1 MIKYMKFKF
10 IIFVS
15 LALSLIN
22 CQSGVDF
29 ESMAVNPEHIIDYG
43 LRAKE
48 YKLSVGA
55 KAYAALKTGSSSAGA
70 YAFSGDLASI
80 ERSLRVIVNLPYDH
94 VFGAAGNKAVNDF
107 KTYLDA
113 LVVTIRSKAEDAATS
128 QNGAID
134 LLNELG
140 TKSLSPAFAANLA
153 AKVQELARNVPQ
165 EAKALADANSKIIED
180 SVKRIYQQAA
190 VLSQSLIQKE
200 ANTKVGVILKALDG
214 LLVKTNNDPSL
225 IGGSAARDSA
235 ILEVNKAI
243 NRFKSAQAE
252 ISKISTLTKVKPNLL
267 AYSSGDLADLKR
279 DYIDKAASA
288 KDLYD
293 EADKAR
299 RELDTLVGV
308 WREDIKNG
316 PHAGLENIVRSAFGK
331 VSLLSEAVDI
341 DDETDLMRLMRL
353 LNNKSVVAT
362 SADDNFIDA
371 LGGAVAMNVAQ
382 ELGLSVA
389 NVYALNPASLNDTKS
404 TFGMDDE
411 AFGLYVSSQADK
423 IYQLT
428 SKNGED
434 GNIFVLFI
442 DRIASGLKSADVINK
457 LKQGKSKVVLVT
469 SNPSQYDEAA
479 SFAPQ
484 GLDLAAAYHVAK
496 AVVSEA
502 DPSLNANYIA
512 QVQAKIMYAFKKGP
526 RYMNLNAVI
535 TAAKDS
541 AARLRERLSPSEAE
555 YNQSIKDALASL
567 PNNSYDVSMVEQSKI
582 LSTDVSVVVAN
593 VRNSQDYY
601 INEARGVGQ
610 AIADADA
617 RRLAEETR
625 STERLRRDE
634 SLNSLNSISNQA
646 KQTIRQ
652 LNEAIVSVDF
662 TSKLDDTLLKFKA
675 GKLKVDARLKVIEK
689 LVEDE
694 ICNLSKTY
702 IKSATVGG
710 KVISGL
716 AVGAAA
722 ELVKF
727 KDLNTYLN
735 KIINS
740 AGRLKSVLDVNSE
753 KPYVAVS
760 CLVNG
765 SNKTMVEDKITILAT
780 DLKRYKSNLN
790 NMRLLTDS
798 SGDIKLVNNGLV
810 TLDKLASLDSDL
822 KTKIK
827 DFNFNEIDSAHGWW
841 NAAPADS
848 LGALA
853 SVVGAAGE
861 PYRQLNRR
869 MYALLFSGIVGRIY
883 HTSVP
888 FTGVPA
894 AATELYQGFVDADA
908 LVPKM
913 MASINA
919 ADLSESLART
929 LLIKEVAKLM
939 EVYQRFIEKVYSLA
953 PEDREAF
960 EKNATPNN
968 DFLAFYNKL
977 KTLIERADYLDDL
990 KDLTKLQHE
999 LRTQIATHILPDEVM
1014 TMLNRY
1020 PATHPKIFYDA
1031 SKAYFI
1037 AKWQSEAPL
1046 GPFLAPNLVNGVY
1059 TAGALATF
1067 EAHSADIDTAIH
1079 GYQYQAMKKQVIA
1092 SGFALGPANG
1102 ANAWTR
1108 VGGAAPGGNH
1118 AQYDPIAVPTPL
1130 KPLRFVTPTPPN
1142 YLNAQSAG
1150 VKKLTPIFADL
1161 VRIAGDIQASAKKIY
1176 FYLSLTKKN

>member
-1 MIKYMKFKF
+1 MKFKF

-94 VFGAAGNKAVNDF
+94 VFGAAGNTAVNDF

-190 VLSQSLIQKE
+190 VLSQSLVQKE

-225 IGGSAARDSA
+225 IGGSAARDLG

-252 ISKISTLTKVKPNLL
+252 ISKISTLTKVRPNLL

-496 AVVSEA
+496 AVVSDA

-555 YNQSIKDALASL
+555 YNQSVKDALASL

-593 VRNSQDYY
+593 IRNSQDYY
-601 INEARGVGQ
+601 INEARGIGQ

-617 RRLAEETR
+617 RRLAEN
-625 STERLRRDE
+625 ERLRREQSSKD
-634 SLNSLNSISNQA
+634 LKFLSN
-646 KQTIRQ
+646 KTKRTIRQ
-652 LNEAIVSVDF
+652 LNEAVASID
-662 TSKLDDTLLKFKA
+662 SKAKLGDILTVFDENKLLI
-675 GKLKVDARLKVIEK
+675 DRRLEVIG
-689 LVEDE
+689 
-694 ICNLSKTY
+694 S
-702 IKSATVGG
+702 
-710 KVISGL
+710 
-716 AVGAAA
+716 
-722 ELVKF
+722 LVKDDLCSEVA
-727 KDLNTYLN
+727 KKNNITAKHYNKNNVGKIKTAADLSAAVNLLALKELNTYLTKVTVHAGN
-735 KIINS
+735 LS
-740 AGRLKSVLDVNSE
+740 AILTPAELPFV
-753 KPYVAVS
+753 VAS
-760 CLVNG
+760 CLAVGNVKTKVEKYIFDLNKELL
-765 SNKTMVEDKITILAT
+765 SNRAGLRQARNVAKSGDSIKSTNDALVHLDKFLSMEK
-780 DLKRYKSNLN
+780 DLKDKVADFS
-790 NMRLLTDS
+790 TFTEV
-798 SGDIKLVNNGLV
+798 SGNTWWDNIVN
-810 TLDKLASLDSDL
+810 TLGGD
-822 KTKIK
+822 
-827 DFNFNEIDSAHGWW
+827 
-841 NAAPADS
+841 
-848 LGALA
+848 A
-853 SVVGAAGE
+853 SVAGAAGE
-861 PYRQLNRR
+861 PYRRLNRR

-883 HTSVP
+883 HPSVP
-888 FTGVPA
+888 FIGVPA
-894 AATELYQGFVDADA
+894 VATELYQGFVDGDA

-913 MASINA
+913 MASINT
-919 ADLSESLART
+919 ADLSESLSRT

-939 EVYQRFIEKVYSLA
+939 EVYQLFIEKVYSLA

-960 EKNATPNN
+960 EKNATPN

-977 KTLIERADYLDDL
+977 KTLIERADYLGDL
-990 KDLTKLQHE
+990 KDLTKFQHE

-1020 PATHPKIFYDA
+1020 PATHPKIFYGA

-1037 AKWQSEAPL
+1037 AKWQSEAPVL
-1046 GPFLAPNLVNGVY
+1046 PPPLAANLVSGVY
-1059 TAGALATF
+1059 AGALATF

-1079 GYQYQAMKKQVIA
+1079 GYQYQAMKKQAIAAGTVIGA
-1092 SGFALGPANG
+1092 ANG
-1102 ANAWTR
+1102 AVAWSH
-1108 VGGAAPGGNH
+1108 VGGALPGGNH
-1118 AQYDPIAVPTPL
+1118 AHYNVIPPVTALKAIRFETGTPA
-1130 KPLRFVTPTPPN
+1130 N

-1150 VKKLTPIFADL
+1150 VRKLEPIFADL